1 MVHLFRRGPHPS
13 IVLGIS
19 ALGISSSPFFRSEDA
34 ISGLDRRF
42 NQVTHLGEF
51 YRVGH
56 GSIMYRYFT
65 APKWA
70 CGSKQ
75 GCNRDCHLMISTFK
89 VGRVKVEEQTDTN
102 KCDEP
107 GCWTSFGLYST
118 MPGPCNTKKQKRA
131 RLKREKKS
139 QSTLEPSYGDPCPD
153 IDCDDALL
161 AAPNIYD
168 PGTGPRVRNA
178 REFLTSYFAQPPS
191 LNDLLCAEFAQEEIL
206 QMLCTILS
214 EDMAIVCAVAPCRHS

>member
-1 MVHLFRRGPHPS
+1 
-13 IVLGIS
+13 
-19 ALGISSSPFFRSEDA
+19 
-34 ISGLDRRF
+34 
-42 NQVTHLGEF
+42 
-51 YRVGH
+51 
-56 GSIMYRYFT
+56 
-65 APKWA
+65 
-70 CGSKQ
+70 
-75 GCNRDCHLMISTFK
+75 
-89 VGRVKVEEQTDTN
+89 
-102 KCDEP
+102 
-107 GCWTSFGLYST
+107 

-139 QSTLEPSYGDPCPD
+139 QSTLEPSYDDPCPD

-214 EDMAIVCAVAPCRHS
+214 EDMAIVLWYNKSRATGRICPSCRRLYNIGDVLPDLIQDGTCSPEPRSPYLVREQQISGLCRSRPL